1 MKSLGGSHRKYV
13 KNEESIVST
22 TMFSYDRDTIRI
34 IWVPFSFLLT
44 GRIAHAVRGLKSV
57 TGKLKVSAVESHRSR
72 GAWIEI
78 AWR

>member
-1 MKSLGGSHRKYV
+1 MKSLGGSHRRYV

-44 GRIAHAVRGLKSV
+44 V
-57 TGKLKVSAVESHRSR
+57 SHRSR

-78 AWR
+78 ANFGISG

>member
-1 MKSLGGSHRKYV
+1 MKSLGGAHRTYV

-44 GRIAHAVRGLKSV
+44 VASLTRCVD
-57 TGKLKVSAVESHRSR
+57 
-72 GAWIEI
+72 
-78 AWR
+78 